1 MNSALFSALLTIA
14 AAPIIEPDAPLSYEV
29 TAKVQ
34 ETANVRPWK
43 NGRNWAAYDANGELI
58 AVTVYKKGA
67 REIVRRLTA
76 AYNK

>member
-1 MNSALFSALLTIA
+1 MNRNEMNTLLMIA
-14 AAPIIEPDAPLSYEV
+14 TAPVFDLDAPIDYEV
-29 TAKVQ
+29 TAKAH
-34 ETANVRPWK
+34 ETANVRRWK

-76 AYNK
+76 TNP